1 MGNKTNDNYE
11 FNLISNQ
18 CRFGY
23 GFRTVDGQR
32 QYFAFHGF
40 PRGNSDYFTNVEIS
54 EEEYHTIKRQ
64 YKKKRD
70 YSSAEAAPFRR
81 QFVEGHRVLLEGDDR
96 LL

>member
-1 MGNKTNDNYE
+1 MKESNYE

-23 GFRTVDGQR
+23 GYRTVEGQR

-54 EEEYHTIKRQ
+54 EEEYNDIKRR
-64 YKKKRD
+64 YKERS
-70 YSSAEAAPFRR
+70 YSSAEAAPFRQ
-81 QFVEGHRVLLEGDDR
+81 QFIEGHRVLLEGDDR